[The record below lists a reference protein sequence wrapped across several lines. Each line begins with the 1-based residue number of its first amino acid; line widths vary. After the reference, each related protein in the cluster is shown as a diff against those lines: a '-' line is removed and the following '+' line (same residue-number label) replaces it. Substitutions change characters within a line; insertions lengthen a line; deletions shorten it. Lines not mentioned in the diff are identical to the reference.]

1 MRLNAGE
8 SGRNRDRRRDW
19 GISALVAALVALPA
33 GALTLLGL
41 WFAEAERAV
50 SLQTRRQTAQAEAQA
65 QAGAVMEGLEA
76 ETRRLAESVGAA
88 FRAEGSDGL
97 RRAYLTEPV
106 IAAVALFGPALE
118 RLFPAGQEALLFG
131 EDRLMRQAAPRLD
144 SLRAE
149 ALRMGS
155 AWSGTPRE
163 AAAPALHCRKA
174 PPGVVCL
181 LLRPEA
187 LAELAARLAAPA
199 RLVDLEA
206 PQESGAEERAF
217 GLLPAPFAGFALAR
231 EAPPAPSR
239 SPFALALLLAP
250 TLLGSAAAGL
260 FALRAHRLKLKAARV
275 RLDALAE
282 VSHDL
287 RTPLANLRLY
297 ADLLRRAEGRPEKIA
312 RCATVIEEETIRLS
326 RLVEGALTAF
336 VAEAPPPPAPETH
349 SPDALVRALLE
360 RYGPSFGGAPVLD
373 LRSPEL
379 ARFDARAFERVLL
392 NLLDNARKY
401 APGAVVEIATR
412 RAPGEIRLIVSDAGP
427 GAGSR
432 SPSPEGAGGFGLG
445 LKACAALAR
454 QAGGEFAAEI
464 APEGARFALSLP
476 AFPGGPS

>member
-1 MRLNAGE
+1 MKPNIAE
-8 SGRNRDRRRDW
+8 SGRDRGRDW

-41 WFAEAERAV
+41 WFAEAEGAV
-50 SLQTRRQTAQAEAQA
+50 ALQTQRQAAQTEAQA
-65 QAGAVMEGLEA
+65 RAGAVAAGLEA
-76 ETRRLAESVGAA
+76 EARRLAESVGAA
-88 FRAEGSDGL
+88 FLAGGSDGL

-106 IAAVALFGPALE
+106 LAAVALFGPALE
-118 RLFPAGQEALLFG
+118 PLFPAGHEALLFG
-131 EDRLMRQAAPRLD
+131 EDRLMRQAAPRLE

-149 ALRMGS
+149 ASRMGS
-155 AWSGTPRE
+155 VWSGTPRDS
-163 AAAPALHCRKA
+163 AAPALHCREA

-187 LAELAARLAAPA
+187 LAEAAARLAAPA
-199 RLVDLEA
+199 RLADLEA
-206 PQESGAEERAF
+206 PQESGAEWAF
-217 GLLPAPFAGFALAR
+217 GLLPAPFAGFALAL
-231 EAPPAPSR
+231 EAEPAPRR
-239 SPFALALLLAP
+239 SPLALALLLAP

-260 FALRAHRLKLKAARV
+260 FAVRAHRLKLRTARI

-336 VAEAPPPPAPETH
+336 AAEAPPAPALEIL

-360 RYGPSFGGAPVLD
+360 RYGPSFGAAPLLD
-373 LRSPEL
+373 LRSPEP

-412 RAPGEIRLIVSDAGP
+412 RAPGEIRLTVSDAG
-427 GAGSR
+427 AR
-432 SPSPEGAGGFGLG
+432 SPPPEGAGGFGLG

-454 QAGGEFAAEI
+454 QAGGAFSAEI
-464 APEGARFALSLP
+464 APQGARFALSLP
-476 AFPGGPS
+476 ALPGGPS